1 MLRWRRSQSK
11 NADELDEHSA
21 PTEPLLPPVEETVP
35 TGGVTPPA
43 FPAPLP
49 YEQPFPQQQAQDVP
63 QQQGPSSPPAVTVY
77 PVLPPAPTIQ
87 QGHRPAGSVV
97 PIQPQN
103 PGYSAR
109 SGKSVI
115 PMLVGVFFVAV
126 QFLLLISFSARL
138 ISLSSYQQWLQGIY
152 GVSSIFLLPFLLLFE
167 HITLP
172 FSHTVGMEVYTLLAI
187 LVYGLLSRLL
197 VRLLKVLL
205 RSR

>member
-21 PTEPLLPPVEETVP
+21 PTEPLLPAVEETVP
-35 TGGVTPPA
+35 TGEVTPPV

-49 YEQPFPQQQAQDVP
+49 YEQPFPQQQAQGAP
-63 QQQGPSSPPAVTVY
+63 QQQGPYSPPAVTVY

-103 PGYSAR
+103 PGHSAR
-109 SGKSVI
+109 SGQSVV
-115 PMLVGVFFVAV
+115 PMLVGVFFVTV
-126 QFLLLISFSARL
+126 QFLLLINFIAGL
-138 ISLSSYQQWLQGIY
+138 ISLSPYQQWLQRIY
-152 GVSSIFLLPFLLLFE
+152 EVSSIFLRPFHLLFE

-172 FSHTVGMEVYTLLAI
+172 LSPTVRVEVYTLLAI